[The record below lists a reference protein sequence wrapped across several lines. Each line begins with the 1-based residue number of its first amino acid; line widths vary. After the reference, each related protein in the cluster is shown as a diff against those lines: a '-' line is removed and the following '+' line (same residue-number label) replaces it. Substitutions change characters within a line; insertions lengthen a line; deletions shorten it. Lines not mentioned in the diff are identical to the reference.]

1 MKTMEF
7 TNEEFQTLREA
18 LEERMLRL
26 KAKADRGQWVAGD
39 STNYRVTHDLL
50 TKLEEADP
58 DDYEACGE
66 CGFDHAYEHAEAQE
80 AHEVL
85 AKRVQE
91 SA

>member
-18 LEERMLRL
+18 LESHIEHCL
-26 KAKADRGQWVAGD
+26 KTSKMTEAKEVH
-39 STNYRVTHDLL
+39 SLL
-50 TKLEEADP
+50 SKMEALNEQFP
-58 DDYEACGE
+58 GDYEACGE